1 MIRSTLSSARKAFR
15 FGMALRFAHLLRKAG
30 APDAANAA
38 AVLAALSNVGFV
50 GYYTF
55 DSLSFLAQLKLV
67 EREVQPTA
75 ATASKWWTLALVAAL
90 AGDALALHE
99 LNARVAQAQAALRA
113 AKRAAADAAAIVT
126 LGGGAVDE
134 TMGDPA
140 MMAAAGASPAPGA
153 AAAGAAGPRAA
164 AAGGTGATAVTGRGA
179 APAAAADSTSG
190 AAAAAA
196 TAPSPAAQVEAAR
209 AQVAQARAALVSRW
223 LEVAKNGGNLVASL
237 EISGWSKSLPL
248 GLLVGRGSG
257 EGFGDGVAGA
267 GGLVAA
273 LVALYKLWPAPP
285 ATAATPAK
293 SIK

>member
-1 MIRSTLSSARKAFR
+1 VIRSTLSSARKAFR

-90 AGDALALHE
+90 AGDALALRE
-99 LNARVAQAQAALRA
+99 LNARMVQAQAALRA
-113 AKRAAADAAAIVT
+113 AKRAAADAAATV
-126 LGGGAVDE
+126 GGGAVDE

-164 AAGGTGATAVTGRGA
+164 AAGGTGATAATGRGA
-179 APAAAADSTSG
+179 APTAAADSTSG

-196 TAPSPAAQVEAAR
+196 AAPSPAAQVEAAR
-209 AQVAQARAALVSRW
+209 ALVAQAHAALVSRW
-223 LEVAKNGGNLVASL
+223 LEVAKNGGNLIASL

-285 ATAATPAK
+285 ATAAIPAK
-293 SIK
+293 AIK